1 MSTPPLTIAEAADR
15 NPFQLLLDLYNHTR
29 RRKPAGEP
37 AEAALEELALAAA
50 VVSWWSRWQP
60 LTMHRAFESGASLG
74 EVASATGLTEEEV
87 YVRWSR
93 WADVQC
99 ALILGGC
106 PAVDPA
112 IAADIRTR
120 LRPSSRDAR

>member
-1 MSTPPLTIAEAADR
+1 MSTPPLTFAEAADR
-15 NPFQLLLDLYNHTR
+15 NPFQLLLDLFNHTQR
-29 RRKPAGEP
+29 RQPAGEP

-60 LTMHRAFESGASLG
+60 LTMHRAFESGAPLSD
-74 EVASATGLTEEEV
+74 VAGATGLTEDEA
-87 YVRWSR
+87 YVRWSH

-99 ALILGGC
+99 TLNLGGR

-120 LRPSSRDAR
+120 LRPSPQDA